1 MVSTVFSKVLTD
13 SDDSLLASSLANDPT
28 HFETTVDFFKVPGT
42 IAQVWDDESGTVC
55 FTRCAKSLRIDIH
68 FLDNE
73 DRQRNAKFLAECEG
87 VAAAAKAAGYN
98 ELVFT
103 TNNPKLAA
111 YCEHAFDYEV
121 VPDRFVLRKQL

>member
-1 MVSTVFSKVLTD
+1 MALSRLMTERDELLLEH
-13 SDDSLLASSLANDPT
+13 SLKADEHHAATPV
-28 HFETTVDFFKVPGT
+28 EFFKVPGT
-42 IAQVWDDESGTVC
+42 IAQVWEDESGTIC
-55 FTRCAKSLRIDIH
+55 FTRCAKSLRIDIQ